1 MEKVGDSFVSFCLRS
16 RNLLL
21 FLRNVFKKRL
31 FSVRIYIC
39 SFVYIFF
46 LFFSYSRTSFCS
58 RRNVSNV
65 KVQCNMIIFINTVSI
80 KIVLL
85 FEIKEVYLFIPRES
99 FQRISIFYLHTSF
112 FRYFCNI
119 LRIRRCDSVL
129 NDTRLIV

>member
-58 RRNVSNV
+58 RRNVGNV

-99 FQRISIFYLHTSF
+99 FREY
-112 FRYFCNI
+112 RYFIYI
-119 LRIRRCDSVL
+119 LSFDISATFCDSVL